1 MGDTLATLIEE
12 VQYELVQ
19 VASPA
24 AGQNFREHI
33 KARIRRE
40 YRRLYQEHD
49 WPELIDWYDI
59 ETQAGERYY
68 DWPENASLETT
79 IAIYQRHGNVWLD
92 PLIRGI
98 DPDHYN
104 AFDSDAGARA
114 DPAERWRPKGHEQI
128 EVWPMPASD
137 GLKLRFVAKRPFTQ
151 LVDESDICDLD
162 TDLVV
167 LHAAAQLARRY
178 NDQEANLI
186 LARATSHYDVLKS
199 RKSRG
204 ALKVN
209 FAAGAPEPPRR
220 GFRDKIIVGVATRD
234 S

>member
-40 YRRLYQEHD
+40 YRRLYHEHD
-49 WPELIDWYDI
+49 WPDLIEWYDFDSA
-59 ETQAGERYY
+59 AGQRYY
-68 DWPENASLETT
+68 DWPTGTSLETT
-79 IAIYQRHGNVWLD
+79 LAIYPRVGNLWQEPLHRGLD
-92 PLIRGI
+92 PS
-98 DPDHYN
+98 HYN
-104 AFDSDAGARA
+104 AFDSDADARV
-114 DPAERWRPKGHEQI
+114 DTPQRWRPTNGQLEI
-128 EVWPMPASD
+128 WPMPAS
-137 GLKLRFVAKRPFTQ
+137 GNLTFRVVAKRPFTP
-151 LVDESDICDLD
+151 LVDEDDRCDLD

-167 LHAAAQLARRY
+167 LFSAAQLARRY
-178 NDQEANLI
+178 DNDEANLI
-186 LARATSHYDVLKS
+186 LARATQHYDVLKS

-209 FAAGAPEPPRR
+209 FASGGDNGVRP
-220 GFRDKIIVGVATRD
+220 GFRDKTIVGVAPR
-234 S
+234 